1 MISSGVKGA
10 FVFLLYQNKNF
21 GSQGLITDYVSQN
34 KSMIAVKTSAT
45 SSTTSKL
52 TNEDRDTE
60 EQSTRVLGTVC
71 INRSSDKMGAPVTA
85 M

>member
-1 MISSGVKGA
+1 MSSGAKGTC
-10 FVFLLYQNKNF
+10 VFLLYQNKNF

-45 SSTTSKL
+45 SSTTNKL
-52 TNEDRDTE
+52 TNGARDTE
-60 EQSTRVLGTVC
+60 EQSTSVLGTVC
-71 INRSSDKMGAPVTA
+71 INRSSDKTGAPVTA